1 MKMRIYLFLLLNVAF
16 IGSIKLNQRKITNE
30 IEYKE
35 KENKV
40 LNLSKEEKKNYIELE
55 PDYIITQIQWTKN
68 EDYDL
73 NYLLGIFEGANDPSF
88 SDSVPLSMIKESGKL
103 NEVNLIDV
111 DTPNTYKYVR
121 YVPPN
126 KNYSDI
132 SPIKIIGHNV
142 NQAAEDTKKKGFPSN

>member
-1 MKMRIYLFLLLNVAF
+1 M
-16 IGSIKLNQRKITNE
+16 
-30 IEYKE
+30 
-35 KENKV
+35 
-40 LNLSKEEKKNYIELE
+40 
-55 PDYIITQIQWTKN
+55 
-68 EDYDL
+68 

-142 NQAAEDTKKKGFPSN
+142 NQAAEDTKKKRFSKQLIYLYSIYIQIIQQTQLKKISTSIVEFWLLMKEKSQLMKQD